1 MYRLNSAYTLG
12 ISAAETAALIFL
24 LAAVRLLAMPMVLCP
39 ILRALGT
46 DPMILGIAVTQMAMP
61 AAVNGSLLCMEY
73 GGDSECM
80 AQITFVT
87 TLASIVTIPLV
98 AALLL

>member
-1 MYRLNSAYTLG
+1 MP
-12 ISAAETAALIFL
+12 AA
-24 LAAVRLLAMPMVLCP
+24 LCP

-46 DPMILGIAVTQMAMP
+46 EPMILGIAVTQMAMP

-73 GGDSECM
+73 GGDAECM
-80 AQITFVT
+80 AQITFVS
-87 TLASIVTIPLV
+87 TLASIVTIPIV